1 MAEDRKPGGSGA
13 RPQDDAKPQFKQTR
27 HGGDKE
33 GVMSADPKALSK
45 KENGDSTFTND
56 SRYSTRRE

>member
-1 MAEDRKPGGSGA
+1 MAEDKKSSDSKA
-13 RPQDDAKPQFKQTR
+13 RPQDDAKPQFKQSR

-33 GVMSADPKALSK
+33 GVMSADPEALSK
-45 KENGDSTFTND
+45 KKNGDSTFTKD